1 MNKFKHKHNRE
12 PFSYD
17 TYVQP
22 VIQKINWGFNSPVPD
37 GVSKYQYQELTANYT
52 NDFRVYLED
61 HDELIE
67 ISLPLRYEDYSQAE
81 NFIQEYLDEYYPTEN
96 WSLQ

>member
-1 MNKFKHKHNRE
+1 MNKSKSNRE

-22 VIQKINWGFNSPVPD
+22 VIQKINWGLNSPVPD
-37 GVSKYQYQELTANYT
+37 GVSKYQYQEHPTANYT

-61 HDELIE
+61 HDECIE
-67 ISLPLRYEDYSQAE
+67 IALPLRYEDYSQAE
-81 NFIQEYLDEYYPTEN
+81 TYIQEYLDEWYPTEN

>member
-1 MNKFKHKHNRE
+1 MNKSKSNRE

-22 VIQKINWGFNSPVPD
+22 VIQEINWGFNSPVPD
-37 GVSKYQYQELTANYT
+37 GVSKYQYQEHPTANHT

-61 HDELIE
+61 HDEWIE
-67 ISLPLRYEDYSQAE
+67 IALPLKYEDYSQAE
-81 NFIQEYLDEYYPTEN
+81 TFIQEYLDEWYPTEN

>member
-1 MNKFKHKHNRE
+1 MNKSKSKERE

-22 VIQKINWGFNSPVPD
+22 VIQEINWGFNSPVPD
-37 GVSKYQYQELTANYT
+37 GAKYPYQEHLTANYT

-61 HDELIE
+61 HDECIE
-67 ISLPLRYEDYSQAE
+67 IPLPLRYEDYSQAE
-81 NFIQEYLDEYYPTEN
+81 IFIQEYLDEWYPTEN